1 MSTTGAVPYPDNRN
15 TSDGA
20 ASGTVSLEE
29 EVRTKS
35 VGELLGQISKD
46 VSTLVHQEIELAKAE
61 AKQEV
66 TKVGK
71 GAGMLGGAGFAGY
84 MVALFASLTLAYGIG
99 TFWPAW
105 VGALIVTVAWGAV
118 AALLYTRGRAQ
129 LKSVKGP
136 VQTKETLKE
145 DAQWVAHPT
154 S

>member
-1 MSTTGAVPYPDNRN
+1 MSSTGAVPY
-15 TSDGA
+15 SDQHA
-20 ASGTVSLEE
+20 AGLDGSTALGEA
-29 EVRTKS
+29 RDKS

-105 VGALIVTVAWGAV
+105 VGALIVTLLWGAA

-129 LKSVKGP
+129 LKSVEGP
-136 VQTKETLKE
+136 LRTKETLKE

>member
-1 MSTTGAVPYPDNRN
+1 MADAVPYPGDG
-15 TSDGA
+15 SDSIDA
-20 ASGTVSLEE
+20 FEQ

-35 VGELLGQISKD
+35 VGELIGEISKD
-46 VSTLVHQEIELAKAE
+46 LGQLVHQEIELAKAE
-61 AKQEV
+61 MKQEV

-84 MVALFASLTLAYGIG
+84 MVALFASLTLAYIIG

-105 VGALIVTVAWGAV
+105 VGALIVTLLWGIAGV
-118 AALLYTRGRAQ
+118 VLYTRGRAQ
-129 LKSVKGP
+129 LKTVNGP

-145 DAQWVAHPT
+145 DAQWVRHPT